1 MAAASAVEGV
11 PELPRIAGD
20 ALYYLIVKGDVVSDA
35 FFIPVAPLRGFERI
49 ARGKNPEFV
58 VEAVKRICGF
68 CHASHGIASVEAF
81 EDALGIY
88 PPRDAHLVREVIG
101 LLNRVQSHLLHAV
114 LIVKDLLRPDVVESI
129 TRELF
134 DVLEQV
140 NGLLAKIGGAPT
152 HPTNI
157 VIGGVRRIPTPQLI
171 SHARDTI
178 KEIRRR
184 FENIHSTFRDEGL
197 WSEKAHALSQVD
209 PGSDVLATHPTY
221 GNRYAV
227 DLSKLRL
234 VEYWA
239 FRRVE
244 EGTAP
249 TISGLIKRATALIA
263 LYDGRVV
270 EAGPRARAV
279 RFGRVEGKGLMS
291 IQLARMREVVDA
303 LERIENLLGE
313 IIPEAP
319 PRAREIVSRAGTGY
333 GVYEA
338 PRGTLI
344 HQVELDSEGRVKS
357 YRIVVPTQFNIP
369 LMESKAIG
377 LRAEHADAVPRMYDP
392 CIPCATHYVRVR

>member
-1 MAAASAVEGV
+1 MAVASAVGRSH
-11 PELPRIAGD
+11 ELPRIAGD
-20 ALYYLIVKGDVVSDA
+20 ALYYLMVEEGVVSDA

-49 ARGKNPEFV
+49 ARGKSPEFV

-88 PPRDAHLVREVIG
+88 PPRDAHIVREVIG

-114 LIVKDLLRPDVVESI
+114 LIARDLLRPEAVDGV
-129 TRELF
+129 TQELF
-134 DVLEQV
+134 DVLEAV

-157 VIGGVRRIPTPQLI
+157 VIGGVRRIPSPQLI
-171 SHARDTI
+171 SYARETI
-178 KEIRRR
+178 KKIRRR
-184 FENIHSTFRDEGL
+184 FESIHSTFRDEGM
-197 WSEKAHALSQVD
+197 WSEKAHALTRAD
-209 PGSDVLATHPTY
+209 PGSNVFATHPTY

-227 DLSKLRL
+227 DLSKLTL

-239 FRRVE
+239 FRKVE
-244 EGTAP
+244 RGAAP
-249 TISGLIKRATALIA
+249 VVSDLIKKATALIA

-279 RFGRVEGKGLMS
+279 RFGRVEGRGLMS
-291 IQLARMREVVDA
+291 IQLARMNEVVEA
-303 LERIENLLGE
+303 LERMENLFGE

-319 PRAREIVSRAGTGY
+319 PRAREIVLRAGRGY

-344 HQVELDSEGRVKS
+344 HNVELDGEGRVKA

-392 CIPCATHYVRVR
+392 CIPCATHYVRVG